1 MDADTLATGVI
12 DTFPRRLDRTK
23 VRLSQVTRLVR
34 RLVDHVRGVGDPADA
49 DGFGEDVD
57 LNLVSP
63 EALAAAKSRMDEGFR
78 KTQKLPGD
86 EGFVYDVRKEFNPT
100 EPNDWDSDDD
110 GGGAMNA
117 DGIYGDDEDDAHV
130 DMLP

>member
-1 MDADTLATGVI
+1 MCI
-12 DTFPRRLDRTK
+12 RDR
-23 VRLSQVTRLVR
+23 
-34 RLVDHVRGVGDPADA
+34 
-49 DGFGEDVD
+49 
-57 LNLVSP
+57 
-63 EALAAAKSRMDEGFR
+63 FR

-110 GGGAMNA
+110 GGVMNA